1 MYKQKV
7 ELQQSTEKIQ
17 LLQQDLDEF
26 QKNPVVVQEE
36 LDMLAKEMKVLRKRV
51 ELANLYHFQMEDFNN
66 LKMEHDF
73 MKVELL
79 IYQKRSKRNEAE
91 QWELYKEQIGEIIQ
105 EAFESYWKDEELH
118 QLHIEIY

>member
-1 MYKQKV
+1 
-7 ELQQSTEKIQ
+7 
-17 LLQQDLDEF
+17 
-26 QKNPVVVQEE
+26 
-36 LDMLAKEMKVLRKRV
+36 
-51 ELANLYHFQMEDFNN
+51 

>member
-1 MYKQKV
+1 
-7 ELQQSTEKIQ
+7 
-17 LLQQDLDEF
+17 LDEF

-91 QWELYKEQIGEIIQ
+91 Q
-105 EAFESYWKDEELH
+105 
-118 QLHIEIY
+118 

>member
-1 MYKQKV
+1 
-7 ELQQSTEKIQ
+7 
-17 LLQQDLDEF
+17 
-26 QKNPVVVQEE
+26 
-36 LDMLAKEMKVLRKRV
+36 MLAKEMKVLRKRV

-91 QWELYKEQIGEIIQ
+91 Q
-105 EAFESYWKDEELH
+105 
-118 QLHIEIY
+118 